1 MSLGAPRSTQLATAG
16 AAAVLVLGLGAAAA
30 QGAPKG
36 TQTPYAEQATVACLK
51 HRGAVVGRIIP
62 TNRRHRAM
70 RDLAQKTSV
79 QAKLR
84 GVVIG
89 LAFSRSTS
97 SAGLLF
103 ELLTVPRDPLRL
115 EQQRNVILLSPK
127 TATRA
132 RATVV
137 GCLRT

>member
-1 MSLGAPRSTQLATAG
+1 MSSKYLAAS
-16 AAAVLVLGLGAAAA
+16 AAAALSLLFLGAAAA
-30 QGAPKG
+30 DGASDG
-36 TQTPYAEQATVACLK
+36 TPTPYALQRTVTCLK

-62 TNRRHRAM
+62 TNRRLRAL

-79 QAKLR
+79 QARLR

-89 LAFSRSTS
+89 LAFARSTS

-127 TATRA
+127 TARTA
-132 RATVV
+132 HATVV
-137 GCLRT
+137 GCLRV